1 MFKIEKD
8 IPIPEGRKRGR
19 QSSYPFAKMAAGESF
34 IVEGAEE
41 RIAVIRRA
49 AHSFGL
55 RHRKQFIVRLVP
67 GGVRVWCAGDKEA
80 AE

>member
-1 MFKIEKD
+1 
-8 IPIPEGRKRGR
+8 
-19 QSSYPFAKMAAGESF
+19 MAAGESF

-80 AE
+80 AK